1 MKKYNNLIIKRSDCR
16 ICKSKDIKKVVDLGL
31 MPLAG
36 NFVEYKDKSKNEAK
50 FPLDLYFCSNCK
62 LVQVKDTIKPDFLF
76 KKYNYSSS
84 TIKAL
89 NEHFNEYSIEIRK
102 KYKNKKKFK
111 ILEFGCNDGV
121 LLSKLVKYKNFTC
134 VGVDPSK
141 NISNIA
147 KKKSINIVN
156 DYFNVKTANSI
167 LKKFDK
173 FDYITASNVFAH
185 IDDIHSVINASKI
198 LLKDNGVLVIEV
210 HYLMKLLNLN
220 QYDFFYHEHVNY
232 YSILSIKKLFKIHNF
247 EIEKIKKTKMH
258 GGSLRVFLKKKKF
271 YKKIQ
276 KIRIKKS
283 LKFESKINYS
293 FFKKFNKNILNQKKA
308 INQILSNLKNNNK
321 NIIGYGASGRGTTFL
336 NYCNINNKTIRVI
349 IDDSPFR
356 AGKIMPGVKIPI
368 KNFNYLKKNSKKI
381 DFILIIAWNYKSSII
396 NKVRKVNN
404 NVKFIIPFPK
414 PIII

>member
-1 MKKYNNLIIKRSDCR
+1 MNNYNNLIIKRSDCR
-16 ICKSKDIKKVVDLGL
+16 ICKSKKIKKVVDLGL

-36 NFVEYKDKSKNEAK
+36 NFVEYKDKNKREAK

-89 NEHFNEYSIEIRK
+89 NEHFNKYSKEILK

-111 ILEFGCNDGV
+111 ILEFGCNDGI

-134 VGVDPSK
+134 LGVDPSK

-210 HYLMKLLNLN
+210 HYLMNLLNLN

-247 EIEKIKKTKMH
+247 VIEKIKKTKMH

-271 YKKIQ
+271 YKKTQ
-276 KIRIKKS
+276 NIRIKKS

-293 FFKKFNKNILNQKKA
+293 FFKKFNKNILNQKKT
-308 INQILSNLKNNNK
+308 ITQILSKLKNDNR

-336 NYCNINNKTIRVI
+336 NYCNINNGIIKVI

-368 KNFNYLKKNSKKI
+368 KNFNYLKKNAKKV
-381 DFILIIAWNYKSSII
+381 DFILIIAWNYKVSII

-404 NVKFIIPFPK
+404 NIKFIIPFPK
-414 PIII
+414 PIIV